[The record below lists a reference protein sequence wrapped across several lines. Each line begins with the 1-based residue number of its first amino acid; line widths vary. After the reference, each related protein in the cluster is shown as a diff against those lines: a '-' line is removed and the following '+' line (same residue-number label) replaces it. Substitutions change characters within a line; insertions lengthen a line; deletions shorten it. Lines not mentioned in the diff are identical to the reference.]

1 MKISGFSMVK
11 NADKLY
17 YPIKQSIMS
26 ILPIVDEFVIAV
38 GDCDSDDRTR
48 EIIESINDPKVKII
62 DTVWDIEKYPNG
74 MENAHQSNIAKD
86 ACSGDW
92 LIYLQADEVI
102 HEKYLPAIEQRCREL
117 LDDKE
122 VEGMLLKYL
131 HFWGDYRHYQY
142 SHGWYKKEIR
152 IIRNDPEIY
161 SWVSAQSFRRIPN
174 FDGKNFRQKK
184 GTYKLKV
191 VDVDAYV
198 YHYGWVRPPHLMRN
212 KMKALSR
219 IHKGS
224 LDNEHINKIQNFDY
238 GPLNRTRYFK
248 DTHPAVMKDWIAK
261 FDWEDQLQYSGKPRK
276 DRRKLR
282 HERIKNRIVSWIE
295 NKLLGGG
302 TIGGSKNYIKL
313 RR

>member
-26 ILPIVDEFVIAV
+26 ILPIVDEFVVAV
-38 GDCDSDDRTR
+38 GDCDNDDRTR
-48 EIIESINDPKVKII
+48 EIIQSIDDPKVKII
-62 DTVWDIEKYPNG
+62 DTVWDIEKYPHG
-74 MENAHQSNIAKD
+74 MENAHQSNIAKNS
-86 ACSGDW
+86 CSGDW

-102 HEKYLPAIEQRCREL
+102 HEKYLPAIQKRCNEL
-117 LDDKE
+117 LNDTE
-122 VEGMLLKYL
+122 VEGLLLKYL
-131 HFWGDYRHYQY
+131 HFWGDYWHYHF

-161 SWVSAQSFRRIPN
+161 SWVSAQSFRRIPD

-191 VDVDAYV
+191 ADVDAYV

-212 KMKALSR
+212 KMKALST

-224 LDNEHINKIQNFDY
+224 LNNDHIQTIQDFDY
-238 GPLNRTRYFK
+238 GPLNRIRKFEG
-248 DTHPAVMKDWIAK
+248 THPAVMKDWIKK
-261 FDWEDQLQYSGKPRK
+261 FNWQDQLQYKGKPSK
-276 DRRKLR
+276 DRKKQK
-282 HERIKNRIVSWIE
+282 HEKFRVRLLSWIE
-295 NKLLGGG
+295 NNLFGGR

-313 RR
+313 KR

>member
-1 MKISGFSMVK
+1 MVK

-26 ILPIVDEFVIAV
+26 VLPIVDEFVVAV

-48 EIIESINDPKVKII
+48 EIIESIDDPKVKII

-74 MENAHQSNIAKD
+74 TENAHQSNIAKN

-102 HEKYLPAIEQRCREL
+102 HEKYLPTIQKRCEEL
-117 LDDKE
+117 LDDAE
-122 VEGMLLKYL
+122 VEGLLLKYL
-131 HFWGDYRHYQY
+131 HFWGDYWHYHF

-161 SWVSAQSFRRIPN
+161 SWVSAQSFRRIPD
-174 FDGKNFRQKK
+174 FDEKNFRQKK

-191 VDVDAYV
+191 ADVDAYV

-212 KMKALSR
+212 KMKALST

-224 LDNEHINKIQNFDY
+224 LNNRHIQTIQDFDY
-238 GPLNRTRYFK
+238 GPLNRIRKFK
-248 DTHPAVMKDWIAK
+248 ETHPAVMKDWIKK
-261 FDWEDQLQYSGKPRK
+261 FNWQDQLQYKGKPSK
-276 DRRKLR
+276 DRKKQK
-282 HERIKNRIVSWIE
+282 HEKFRVRLLSWIE
-295 NKLLGGG
+295 NKLLGGR

-313 RR
+313 KR